1 MPETVSAVIHQTA
14 QKAVDVLRAKTLT
27 VSTAE
32 SCTAGLLS
40 AAITEV
46 AGASAVFGCGI
57 AAYSPAI
64 KQQLLEVPAAILEA
78 HGTVSSETAT
88 AMADGVRRKS
98 GADIGVAITGVAG
111 PAPSE
116 GKPVGTVHIA
126 LADKHR
132 VWLTKLPEQEGAQ
145 TRDNIR
151 NAAVLTALSMV
162 LQYAENFPLMMAG
175 SVPIIHTEKTQVV
188 IPEQPATHQR
198 KPFLATILPWQGD
211 SLKERLYKA
220 GGIFAALC
228 VFAGILSGGYQLF
241 SESGNRSLY
250 SDLQNIYTTE
260 QVQTQTPSDPKTI
273 LPRFSSLA
281 LQNAD
286 IGGWIRIA
294 DSGINYPVM
303 KNAGS
308 NFYADH
314 NFRQQ
319 ASTYGVP
326 FFDKDN
332 HLASADEQDKVLV
345 IYGNNTGD
353 GQMFSDLLSYRE
365 PTFFKKHAVVEMSTL
380 YAAEH
385 WELFAVMVIDPQE
398 VNAFPFNQTV
408 FEDQKTFTDHI
419 AAIRKRSLLN
429 TNVTVNADD
438 RLLVLVTQAEKV
450 YGFDG
455 ATFVV
460 VGKRLT
466 QSDTAS
472 EKETLSV
479 TKNQTVIMPRAWV
492 RNQQHTVTKHT
503 TTTKT
508 QSTTTKTQST
518 TTTTRAETTTNLT
531 SVTTDAQPST
541 TDSNTPTSDTIPT
554 QVTTTVDTTVTQS
567 QATTTTVPDLS
578 DDT

>member
-1 MPETVSAVIHQTA
+1 MAQTVSAVIHQTA
-14 QKAVDVLRAKTLT
+14 QKVVDILCAKTLT
-27 VSTAE
+27 ISTAE

-40 AAITEV
+40 AAITEI

-57 AAYSPAI
+57 AAYSPTI

-78 HGTVSSETAT
+78 HGTVSSETAA

-126 LADKHR
+126 LADKQR
-132 VWLTKLPEQEGAQ
+132 VWLTRLPEQEGVQ

-151 NAAVLTALSMV
+151 NAAVLAALTLV

-175 SVPIIHTEKTQVV
+175 SIPIVASEKAQVV

-198 KPFLATILPWQGD
+198 KRFLATVLPWQGD
-211 SLKERLYKA
+211 SFKERAFKM

-228 VFAGILSGGYQLF
+228 VLTGIVSGGYQLF

-250 SDLQNIYTTE
+250 SDLQNMYTTE
-260 QVQTQTPSDPKTI
+260 QSQTQTSFDPHTI

-294 DSGINYPVM
+294 NTGINYPVM

-308 NFYADH
+308 NYYADH

-319 ASTYGVP
+319 SSAYGVP
-326 FFDKDN
+326 YFDTNN
-332 HLASADEQDKVLV
+332 HLGATDKQDKVLV

-365 PTFFKKHAVVEMSTL
+365 ASFFKKHAVVEMSTL
-380 YAAEH
+380 YAAEQ

-398 VNAFPFNQTV
+398 VNAFPFNQTA
-408 FEDQKTFTDHI
+408 FEDETAFTDHI
-419 AAIRKRSLLN
+419 AGIRKRSLFN

-438 RLLVLVTQAEKV
+438 HLLVLVTQAEKT

-460 VGKRLT
+460 VGKRLS
-466 QSDTAS
+466 QSDAAS
-472 EKETLSV
+472 EKETLTV

-492 RNQQHTVTKHT
+492 RNQQHIVTKHT
-503 TTTKT
+503 TATET
-508 QSTTTKTQST
+508 QSTTTNTQST
-518 TTTTRAETTTNLT
+518 TTTKAETTTNPT
-531 SVTTDAQPST
+531 SATTDMQPST
-541 TDSNTPTSDTIPT
+541 TDSSTPTDDTTTT
-554 QVTTTVDTTVTQS
+554 QVTTTVDTTIAQS
-567 QATTTTVPDLS
+567 QATTTTVADLS

>member
-1 MPETVSAVIHQTA
+1 MAQTISTAIHETA
-14 QKAVDVLRAKTLT
+14 QKAVDVLCAKALT

-40 AAITEV
+40 AAITEI

-111 PAPSE
+111 PAQSE

-126 LADKHR
+126 LSDKNR
-132 VWLTKLPEQEGAQ
+132 VWLTQLPTQDGPQ
-145 TRDNIR
+145 TRENIR
-151 NAAVLTALSMV
+151 NAAVLTALSLI

-175 SVPIIHTEKTQVV
+175 SIPIVQAEKTQVV
-188 IPEQPATHQR
+188 IPEQPTTHQH
-198 KPFLATILPWQGD
+198 KPFLATIFPWQGD
-211 SLKERLYKA
+211 SIKEKLYKA
-220 GGIFAALC
+220 GGAFAALC
-228 VFAGILSGGYQLF
+228 VLVGIVSSGYQLF

-250 SDLQNIYTTE
+250 SDLQDMYTTE
-260 QVQTQTPSDPKTI
+260 QSQASTPSDPKNI
-273 LPRFSSLA
+273 LPRFSSLR

-294 DSGINYPVM
+294 DTGINYPVM

-319 ASTYGVP
+319 ASAYGVP
-326 FFDKDN
+326 FLDKDN
-332 HLASADEQDKVLV
+332 HLASAESQDKVLV
-345 IYGNNTGD
+345 VYGNNTED
-353 GQMFSDLLSYRE
+353 GQMFSDLLSYRD
-365 PTFFKKHAVVEMSTL
+365 PNFFKNHAVVEMSTL
-380 YAAEH
+380 YAAEQ

-398 VNAFPFNQTV
+398 VNAFAFNQTT
-408 FEDQKTFTDHI
+408 FEDHQAFTDHI
-419 AAIRKRSLLN
+419 VGIRKRSLLN
-429 TNVTVNADD
+429 TNVTVNPDD
-438 RLLVLVTQAEKV
+438 RLLVLVTQAEKT

-466 QSDTAS
+466 QSNTAS
-472 EKETLSV
+472 KKEPLTV
-479 TKNQTVIMPRAWV
+479 KKNQTVIMPRAWV
-492 RNQQHTVTKHT
+492 RNQQNTVTKHT
-503 TTTKT
+503 TASKT
-508 QSTTTKTQST
+508 QNT
-518 TTTTRAETTTNLT
+518 TTTTSAETTTNAT
-531 SVTTDAQPST
+531 STTTHTQPTTTDVTIST
-541 TDSNTPTSDTIPT
+541 TDTTSST
-554 QVTTTVDTTVTQS
+554 QGTTTADTAATQS
-567 QATTTTVPDLS
+567 QTTITTTTTESALS
-578 DDT
+578 ENT